1 MERTYD
7 DEERDIQLA
16 LNHHAR
22 ILRAFEKF
30 RKGALAGLHAGAHA
44 EFQLHNTEA
53 AQEARNALS
62 KQGKKVVAHARGG
75 PIYVEDARATV
86 KTREELQIEK
96 DNRFLVKQWEAEAIE
111 REAQELETAAT
122 LARAAGR
129 MAEFYNELVSNE
141 TIGFYSTL
149 RPQGTIEGFDE
160 FDSEELE
167 DLEGIMS

>member
-16 LNHHAR
+16 LNHHASDPKLKWAKLAKIYNVPYQRLLARRAGRGDRSHSGGHNKALTTDQEFALNR
-22 ILRAFEKF
+22 IIDRME
-30 RKGALAGLHAGAHA
+30 RDGM
-44 EFQLHNTEA
+44 
-53 AQEARNALS
+53 
-62 KQGKKVVAHARGG
+62 HARISMI
-75 PIYVEDARATV
+75 PSIA
-86 KTREELQIEK
+86 
-96 DNRFLVKQWEAEAIE
+96 NFLVKQWEAEAIE
-111 REAQELETAAT
+111 RSAQELETAAT

-129 MAEFYNELVSNE
+129 MAEFYNELISNE